1 MALELPNRT
10 TLPYWVIFT
19 LCAAIGVLYGRI
31 IELERD
37 CDAAIK
43 EERQYWEGR
52 FADEQRKNE
61 ELRREMMQFKAEQ
74 AQTYREWYEKVSQL
88 KQ

>member
-43 EERQYWEGR
+43 EERQYWEQR

-61 ELRREMMQFKAEQ
+61 ELRREMIDFVTEQ
-74 AQTYREWYEKVSQL
+74 RAKYDELLLRVRTQ
-88 KQ
+88 